1 MERKDCCQDGLL
13 DEECPCPVPLRTGC
27 CPDEG
32 FLELLR
38 LVQQEQRVPPVL
50 PEQVPLELPP

>member
-1 MERKDCCQDGLL
+1 
-13 DEECPCPVPLRTGC
+13 VPLQTGC

-38 LVQQEQRVPPVL
+38 SVQQEQRVPPVL